1 VQTPPTA
8 YDVDINDVSNDLDN
22 ALADLE
28 PARPPKVVLPFFP
41 ETLGRRRFVP
51 TNSPTLVNLLRTVV
65 RKELRTLGFASPPAP
80 AANRASPFRS
90 GKRSFDSISRGSGFG
105 GMHRSFGGSSNRSG
119 DNLTFTFESLFPAI
133 ARGLRSTVR
142 K

>member
-1 VQTPPTA
+1 VQTPPNA
-8 YDVDINDVSNDLDN
+8 YVDIDDVSNDLDN

-28 PARPPKVVLPFFP
+28 PARPPKVALPFFP

-51 TNSPTLVNLLRTVV
+51 TNSPTLVDLLSTVV
-65 RKELRTLGFASPPAP
+65 RKELRTLGFASPPA

-105 GMHRSFGGSSNRSG
+105 GMHRGFGGSSNRSG

-133 ARGLRSTVR
+133 ARGLRSTAR